1 MTVSFKNT
9 PSNLRVPL
17 FYAEVD
23 NSQANTAQ
31 FLQRTLLIGQKTA
44 AGSAPANVPI
54 KVGGASEART
64 YAGPNSV
71 LAQMAS
77 AYFANDP
84 AGDVYLLPV
93 DDPSGGVAATATLT
107 FTSAATTNGSFVLY
121 LAGTRYVLP
130 VLTTQTTTQLAA
142 ALVALVNADPLCP
155 VTASN
160 VGAVVTLTSDN
171 TGKVGNGHEVWVN
184 YRGAPSGEVLPAGLA
199 YTLSVFSGG
208 TGVRPLA
215 TDAIPSLGNDA
226 FDFIVLQ
233 YPDATN
239 LDELKTLLSDVNG
252 RWSYLQQL
260 YGHVFCANSGTL
272 GDNTTF
278 GQARNNQH
286 ETVMAFAGGP
296 SPVYHW
302 AAAVAGA
309 AAASLRNDPAL
320 PLQTV
325 QVQGLIGLKRINQY
339 TLTERN
345 SLLYA
350 GMSTFTVDDDGTV
363 RLENVITTYQKNAFG
378 APDDS
383 YLQIETLFTLAFVLR
398 SLKAAITSKFAR
410 VKLAADGIRT
420 TDPSVVTPSVIR
432 GELIAKYRELE
443 DLGLVQNGDAFK
455 AALVVEKSKT
465 NPNRV
470 DVLWPGTLINQL
482 RVFALLA
489 QFRLS

>member
-171 TGKVGNGHEVWVN
+171 TGRVGNGHEVWVN

-363 RLENVITTYQKNAFG
+363 RLENLITTYQKNAFG

>member
-199 YTLSVFSGG
+199 YTLSVLSGG